1 MVNKKDKSVEKE
13 STVAERKAIEKEI
26 QEMRSQLEK
35 MKSHSSKKPKEVPPK
50 AKKLVEKKPKEVPPK
65 AKKLV
70 EKKPKEVPPKAKKLV
85 DRKKIVQEKNTVEE
99 KIEDMSD
106 EEIENLQ
113 IGNLDMDKLT
123 AKVCDIIGKYDE
135 GIFQSELWKN
145 LKLSSKDGSRFALKL
160 DKMGIVKR
168 EKILENGRWTYKL
181 KLNQVPVSTQSLE
194 DAPCLVCPVEQ
205 KCSLEGEISPRTC
218 QWIEEWVI
226 TKFAKSKG
234 IRKKK

>member
-13 STVAERKAIEKEI
+13 STAAERKAIEKEI
-26 QEMRSQLEK
+26 QEMRYQLEK
-35 MKSHSSKKPKEVPPK
+35 MKSHSSKKPKVPPK
-50 AKKLVEKKPKEVPPK
+50 AKKLVEKKPK
-65 AKKLV
+65 
-70 EKKPKEVPPKAKKLV
+70 VPPKAKKLV

-135 GIFQSELWKN
+135 GIFQSQLWKN
-145 LKLSSKDGSRFALKL
+145 LKLSSRDGSRFALKL

>member
-13 STVAERKAIEKEI
+13 STAAERKAIEKEI
-26 QEMRSQLEK
+26 QEMRYQLEK

-50 AKKLVEKKPKEVPPK
+50 AKKLVE
-65 AKKLV
+65 
-70 EKKPKEVPPKAKKLV
+70 
-85 DRKKIVQEKNTVEE
+85 RKKTVQEKNAVEE